1 MFALFSSDEC
11 YTASSQ
17 ISDQGQEGTEEPTL
31 QMVATHTAKLGSQ
44 TEKPQL
50 SGSYTVDQGGGVLVP
65 QLNKETGFPHVLRN
79 SLWEHS
85 GRESYVHIFHTQ
97 CQHLPS
103 NQRKA
108 LPPPTPPP
116 GLTQGGL
123 CHSHGPE
130 TLESLTW
137 LCSCQTIHVQPGLH
151 LIPILLCF
159 NKDGLQK

>member
-11 YTASSQ
+11 YTACSQ
-17 ISDQGQEGTEEPTL
+17 IPDQGQEGTEGPTL
-31 QMVATHTAKLGSQ
+31 QMLATHTAKLGSQ

-85 GRESYVHIFHTQ
+85 GRESYVDIFHTQ

-108 LPPPTPPP
+108 LPPPLRTHPRRPLP
-116 GLTQGGL
+116 L
-123 CHSHGPE
+123 PR
-130 TLESLTW
+130 TW
-137 LCSCQTIHVQPGLH
+137 DTGIFDMAVLMSNNTCSTRTSSAPYSD
-151 LIPILLCF
+151 LL
-159 NKDGLQK
+159 

>member
-11 YTASSQ
+11 YTACSQ

-44 TEKPQL
+44 TEKPQH
-50 SGSYTVDQGGGVLVP
+50 SGSYTVDQGGGVIVP
-65 QLNKETGFPHVLRN
+65 QLNRRQA
-79 SLWEHS
+79 SLTSAGTVS
-85 GRESYVHIFHTQ
+85 GNIQGGKAMWTFSTHNVNICTPIRERPCHP
-97 CQHLPS
+97 PS
-103 NQRKA
+103 
-108 LPPPTPPP
+108 

-151 LIPILLCF
+151 LLPILFCF